1 MIGLFQE
8 LGPCEVVLLP
18 NGSYGTQPRLWG
30 WDRST
35 NLLFID
41 QPTQTGFSYDERVNA
56 SVDYKNYDPFARESR
71 MQPPQPLPEGV
82 PAWRFKN
89 GTFASG
95 LGSNTQQSTA
105 IAARACWH
113 FLQSFLSAFPQY
125 NPGSRANGTTIET
138 TGVQLFAESYGGM
151 YVFVAFFVI
160 LIHQLCEQYQT
171 PSC

>member
-1 MIGLFQE
+1 
-8 LGPCEVVLLP
+8 
-18 NGSYGTQPRLWG
+18 
-30 WDRST
+30 
-35 NLLFID
+35 LFID

-56 SVDYKNYDPFARESR
+56 SVDYKNYDPFARENR

-82 PAWRFKN
+82 PAWRFNN

-160 LIHQLCEQYQT
+160 LIHQLCEQYQAL
-171 PSC
+171 SC